1 MKLDG
6 TKRRDVYDKFADDKI
21 GMDEFIETVQRKN
34 TKKTGKNKKMLS
46 QSRLQLASRSILQ
59 GDQNEE
65 NKAEQIYVPINI
77 ADVLA
82 DLDKE
87 SANLSEE
94 EKEDKSAKRKELNQ
108 TTLTFQPKV
117 RRSKSHKRP
126 SQVKISEGYDA
137 MEEAKRIVH

>member
-87 SANLSEE
+87 SVILSDE
-94 EKEDKSAKRKELNQ
+94 
-108 TTLTFQPKV
+108 
-117 RRSKSHKRP
+117 
-126 SQVKISEGYDA
+126 
-137 MEEAKRIVH
+137 